1 MTAVSLIDSHA
12 HVNAPQF
19 DADRDAVL
27 TRAAEA
33 GVALILDVGTEPGGW
48 ARSLALAERHEGI
61 RCVLGLHPN
70 SASLWSDALE
80 DGLRELVG
88 RAEVVGIGET
98 GLDFYRL
105 GAPPA
110 TQRAVFIRHLE
121 LAQESGLPLV
131 IHARDAYDDILSVL
145 EKHAAGTTGVLHS
158 FAGGVGH
165 ALRAMEL
172 GYYIS
177 VSGPVTY
184 PRGVGVREAAAAV
197 RADRLLVETDCPY
210 LSPHP
215 HRGRRNEPAYVAL
228 TATAVARV
236 RGTTTEAAARLTTEN
251 ARRLFRL

>member
-1 MTAVSLIDSHA
+1 
-12 HVNAPQF
+12 
-19 DADRDAVL
+19 
-27 TRAAEA
+27 
-33 GVALILDVGTEPGGW
+33 
-48 ARSLALAERHEGI
+48 
-61 RCVLGLHPN
+61 
-70 SASLWSDALE
+70 
-80 DGLRELVG
+80 
-88 RAEVVGIGET
+88 
-98 GLDFYRL
+98 
-105 GAPPA
+105 
-110 TQRAVFIRHLE
+110 
-121 LAQESGLPLV
+121 
-131 IHARDAYDDILSVL
+131 
-145 EKHAAGTTGVLHS
+145 
-158 FAGGVGH
+158 
-165 ALRAMEL
+165 MEL